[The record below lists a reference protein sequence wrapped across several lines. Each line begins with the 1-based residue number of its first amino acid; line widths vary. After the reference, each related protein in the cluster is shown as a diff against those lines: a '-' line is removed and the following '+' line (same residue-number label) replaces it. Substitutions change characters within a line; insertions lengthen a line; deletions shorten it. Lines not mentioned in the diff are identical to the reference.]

1 MSGKNGRGV
10 LLMAAAATNAI
21 LSLLLL
27 LIGVVLIGGLF
38 NLALVAA
45 NTSWALLGARAAAE
59 LGEEFVALLELFGA
73 DPAAL
78 LEEFAASQGLPSFDR
93 FARDLLAALFV
104 GVALF
109 IPSGVASGLAAVR
122 IWRLT
127 PAGERGVLQL
137 YALVVTLLGALG
149 LLIAAAPHLIW
160 GLVLVVGLLTLLA
173 LRRPRAVTPPTAPS
187 SPRGA
192 RAARGVQAD
201 HESDQ
206 DQDRARQD
214 THAPRHPNQP

>member
-10 LLMAAAATNAI
+10 LLIVAAAANAL
-21 LSLLLL
+21 LSLLLVL
-27 LIGVVLIGGLF
+27 TGVVLIGGLF
-38 NLALVAA
+38 NLALVAG
-45 NTSWALLGARAAAE
+45 NTSWGLLGARAAAE
-59 LGEEFVALLELFGA
+59 LGEEFVALLQLFGA

-78 LEEFAASQGLPSFDR
+78 LEEFAASQGLPAFDR

-127 PAGERGVLQL
+127 PAAERGVLQL
-137 YALVVTLLGALG
+137 YAVVVTLLGALG

-173 LRRPRAVTPPTAPS
+173 LRRPRAVTPPYSA
-187 SPRGA
+187 
-192 RAARGVQAD
+192 
-201 HESDQ
+201 
-206 DQDRARQD
+206 
-214 THAPRHPNQP
+214 

>member
-1 MSGKNGRGV
+1 MSGKNHRSV
-10 LLMAAAATNAI
+10 LLVVAAATNAL

-27 LIGVVLIGGLF
+27 LVGVVLIGGLI
-38 NLALVAA
+38 NLALVSG

-59 LGEEFVALLELFGA
+59 LGEEFVALLQLFGV
-73 DPAAL
+73 DPATL
-78 LEEFAASQGLPSFDR
+78 LEEFVASQGLPAFDR

-127 PAGERGVLQL
+127 PAAERGVLQL
-137 YALVVTLLGALG
+137 YAVVVTLLGALG

-173 LRRPRAVTPPTAPS
+173 LRRPRAKTPPYSA
-187 SPRGA
+187 
-192 RAARGVQAD
+192 
-201 HESDQ
+201 
-206 DQDRARQD
+206 
-214 THAPRHPNQP
+214 

>member
-10 LLMAAAATNAI
+10 LLMVAAVANAI

-27 LIGVVLIGGLF
+27 LVGIVLIGGLF
-38 NLALVAA
+38 NVALVAG

-59 LGEEFVALLELFGA
+59 LGEEFVALLELFGIE
-73 DPAAL
+73 AASL
-78 LEEFAASQGLPSFDR
+78 LEEFAVSQGLPAFDR

-109 IPSGVASGLAAVR
+109 APSGVASGLAAAR

-127 PAGERGVLQL
+127 PGAERGVLQL

-149 LLIAAAPHLIW
+149 LLIAAAPHPIW
-160 GLVLVVGLLTLLA
+160 GLVLVIGLLTLLA
-173 LRRPRAVTPPTAPS
+173 LRQPKKVQPPYSA
-187 SPRGA
+187 
-192 RAARGVQAD
+192 
-201 HESDQ
+201 
-206 DQDRARQD
+206 
-214 THAPRHPNQP
+214 

>member
-1 MSGKNGRGV
+1 
-10 LLMAAAATNAI
+10 MAAAATNAI

-93 FARDLLAALFV
+93 FARDILAALFV

-109 IPSGVASGLAAVR
+109 IPSGVASGLAAAR

-127 PAGERGVLQL
+127 PATGRGVLQL
-137 YALVVTLLGALG
+137 YAVVVTLLGALG

-160 GLVLVVGLLTLLA
+160 GPVLVVGLLTLLA
-173 LRRPRAVTPPTAPS
+173 LRRPRAVTPPYSA
-187 SPRGA
+187 
-192 RAARGVQAD
+192 
-201 HESDQ
+201 
-206 DQDRARQD
+206 
-214 THAPRHPNQP
+214 

>member
-10 LLMAAAATNAI
+10 LLMVAAATNAI

-27 LIGVVLIGGLF
+27 LVGIVLIGGLF
-38 NLALVAA
+38 GLAVDVGD
-45 NTSWALLGARAAAE
+45 TSWGLLGARAAAE
-59 LGEEFVALLELFGA
+59 LGEEFVGLLQLFGA

-78 LEEFAASQGLPSFDR
+78 LEEFAASQGLPAFDR

-109 IPSGVASGLAAVR
+109 IPSGVASGLAAAR

-149 LLIAAAPHLIW
+149 LLIAFAPHLIW

-173 LRRPRAVTPPTAPS
+173 LRRPRAVTPPYSA
-187 SPRGA
+187 
-192 RAARGVQAD
+192 
-201 HESDQ
+201 
-206 DQDRARQD
+206 
-214 THAPRHPNQP
+214 

>member
-1 MSGKNGRGV
+1 MSGTNGRSV
-10 LLMAAAATNAI
+10 LLTLAAATNAL

-27 LIGVVLIGGLF
+27 LVGIVLIGGLF
-38 NLALVAA
+38 NVALVAG

-59 LGEEFVALLELFGA
+59 LGEEFVALLQLFGA

-78 LEEFAASQGLPSFDR
+78 LAEFVASQGLPAFDR

-109 IPSGVASGLAAVR
+109 IPSGVAAGLAAAR

-127 PAGERGVLQL
+127 PAAERGVLQL
-137 YALVVTLLGALG
+137 YAVIVTLLGALG
-149 LLIAAAPHLIW
+149 LLIAAAPHPIW

-173 LRRPRAVTPPTAPS
+173 LRQPKKVLPPYSA
-187 SPRGA
+187 
-192 RAARGVQAD
+192 
-201 HESDQ
+201 
-206 DQDRARQD
+206 
-214 THAPRHPNQP
+214 

>member
-10 LLMAAAATNAI
+10 LLMVAAAANAI

-27 LIGVVLIGGLF
+27 LVGIVLIGGLF
-38 NLALVAA
+38 GVAVDVGD
-45 NTSWALLGARAAAE
+45 TSWGLLGARAAAE
-59 LGEEFVALLELFGA
+59 LGEEFVALLQLFGA

-78 LEEFAASQGLPSFDR
+78 LEEFAASQGLPAFDR

-109 IPSGVASGLAAVR
+109 IPSGVASGLAAAR
-122 IWRLT
+122 IWRLR
-127 PAGERGVLQL
+127 PAAERGVLQL
-137 YALVVTLLGALG
+137 YALLVTLLGALG

-173 LRRPRAVTPPTAPS
+173 LRRPRAVTPPYSA
-187 SPRGA
+187 
-192 RAARGVQAD
+192 
-201 HESDQ
+201 
-206 DQDRARQD
+206 
-214 THAPRHPNQP
+214 